1 MEGVGSKEGGL
12 GRAVCVVTGASRGF
26 GRALAPLL
34 ARLLSPGSLMV
45 LSARNDEALRQL
57 EAELA
62 AERPGLRVVRVSA
75 DLGVKDSLQ
84 QLLGAVRELPR
95 PEGLQRVLLINNAG
109 KTPAGRGGL
118 PRGALA
124 IVLNAPASS
133 RSFSL
138 SRTAG
143 NFLKVTVR
151 NQIRCLK
158 ILVVSARYGGRLGTI
173 GAVQAYPPHPFPF
186 QGKFSKMP
194 VEHSGSFPCSA
205 PSGGGLSQ
213 GMRSSSRSKLPVFP
227 NGRLSSTPRP
237 RVGHAPLQFPAWDE

>member
-1 MEGVGSKEGGL
+1 MGTRWWWENDATPRTGLGFPAGAVLPGPFVLTSSHTLGPRRRPRKVLPSNRSRSLRYPPLCGRTSAYSYRGRPAPSRPAPRQSRVWRELAQFGGMEGVGSQEGGL

-143 NFLKVTVR
+143 NFKGD
-151 NQIRCLK
+151 C
-158 ILVVSARYGGRLGTI
+158 
-173 GAVQAYPPHPFPF
+173 
-186 QGKFSKMP
+186 
-194 VEHSGSFPCSA
+194 
-205 PSGGGLSQ
+205 
-213 GMRSSSRSKLPVFP
+213 
-227 NGRLSSTPRP
+227 
-237 RVGHAPLQFPAWDE
+237 